1 MLEEELKDR
10 AQLKM
15 RAMEKV
21 LISSSGVENK
31 PKLSLYRMGKAK
43 IRCAS

>member
-10 AQLKM
+10 AQLNM

-21 LISSSGVENK
+21 LISSSGVEI
-31 PKLSLYRMGKAK
+31 SR
-43 IRCAS
+43 S